1 MTKNYFDND
10 FVELK
15 IAEFQKTN
23 DRSIIDELEPIFKKL
38 IYGIISRY
46 KLIRSNVI
54 NDDLPQEAWV
64 GILEVLPKWNKERG
78 DAFSCFT
85 AVAKNKMLWYLK
97 NNYKDTSLNSND
109 PSRIAL
115 DDEDVNLELST
126 DVDSSFEALSAIKDF
141 VQKLTSDSLDL
152 PEEEC
157 YNTILESIKEK
168 IVHGDHILYENLIKE
183 TQKEIGYPKK
193 KVRFVLDR
201 IYAAFTGEL

>member
-1 MTKNYFDND
+1 MKQYFDND

-15 IAEFQKTN
+15 ITEFQKTG
-23 DRSIIDELEPIFKKL
+23 DRTIVDELEPIFKKL
-38 IYGIISRY
+38 INGIISRY

-115 DDEDVNLELST
+115 DDENVNLELST
-126 DVDSSFEALSAIKDF
+126 DADNGFEAMSSIRDF
-141 VQKLTSDSLDL
+141 VSKLTADSLDL
-152 PEEEC
+152 PEDEC
-157 YNTILESIKEK
+157 YNSILDSIKAK
-168 IVHGDHILYENLIKE
+168 IAHGDAILYENLIKE
-183 TQKEIGYPKK
+183 TQKEIGFPKK

>member
-10 FVELK
+10 LVELK
-15 IAEFQKTN
+15 ITEFQKTG
-23 DRSIIDELEPIFKKL
+23 DRTIIDELEPIFKKL
-38 IYGIISRY
+38 ICGIISRY
-46 KLIRSNVI
+46 KLVRSNVI

-115 DDEDVNLELST
+115 DDENVTLELST
-126 DVDSSFEALSAIKDF
+126 DVDQSFEALSSIKDF

-152 PEEEC
+152 PEDEC
-157 YNTILESIKEK
+157 YNIILESIKDK
-168 IVHGDHILYENLIKE
+168 IIHGDHILYENLIKE

>member
-10 FVELK
+10 YVEK
-15 IAEFQKTN
+15 RIAEFQKTG
-23 DRSIIDELEPIFKKL
+23 DGIIIIELEPIFKKL
-38 IYGIISRY
+38 IHGIISRY
-46 KLIRSNVI
+46 KLIRSNFI
-54 NDDLPQEAWV
+54 NEDLPQEAWV

-115 DDEDVNLELST
+115 DDENVKLELST
-126 DVDSSFEALSAIKDF
+126 DVESSFEALEELRDF
-141 VQKLTSDSLDL
+141 VQKLTPETLDL
-152 PEEEC
+152 PEDDC
-157 YNTILESIKEK
+157 YTAILNSIKEK
-168 IVHGDHILYENLIKE
+168 IVHGDCILYENLIKE
-183 TQKEIGYPKK
+183 TQKEIGHPKK

-201 IYAAFTGEL
+201 IYAHFTGAV

>member
-15 IAEFQKTN
+15 ITEFQKTG
-23 DRSIIDELEPIFKKL
+23 DRAIIDELEPIFKKL
-38 IYGIISRY
+38 IHGIISRY

-115 DDEDVNLELST
+115 DDENVNLELST
-126 DVDSSFEALSAIKDF
+126 DADNSFEAMSAIRDF
-141 VQKLTSDSLDL
+141 VQKLTADTLDL

-157 YNTILESIKEK
+157 YNAILESIKDK
-168 IVHGDHILYENLIKE
+168 IVNGDHILYENLIKE
-183 TQKEIGYPKK
+183 TQKEIGFPKK

-201 IYAAFTGEL
+201 IYSAFTGEL

>member
-15 IAEFQKTN
+15 ITEFQKTG
-23 DRSIIDELEPIFKKL
+23 DRTIIDELEPIFKKL
-38 IYGIISRY
+38 IHGIISRY

-115 DDEDVNLELST
+115 DDENVKLELST
-126 DVDSSFEALSAIKDF
+126 DVDQSFEALSAIRDF

-152 PEEEC
+152 PEDEC
-157 YNTILESIKEK
+157 YNIILESIKEK
-168 IVHGDHILYENLIKE
+168 IVHGDHIIYENLIKE
-183 TQKEIGYPKK
+183 TQKEIGHPKK